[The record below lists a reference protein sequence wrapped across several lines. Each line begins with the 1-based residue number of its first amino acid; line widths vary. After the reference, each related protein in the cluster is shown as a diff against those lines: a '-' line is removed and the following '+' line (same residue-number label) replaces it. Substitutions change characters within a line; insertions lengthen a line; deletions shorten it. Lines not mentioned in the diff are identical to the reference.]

1 MFNNPNL
8 FKVLDLRSNEPF
20 YERRFC
26 MEYLKKTNLIFIAL
40 AVSIYSLM
48 IQPAVGEVGF
58 GKPGEPVELV
68 VGYQPYYTESWS
80 GVVIN
85 GKKVWKKYLP
95 AGSTVDFEIGL
106 QGSVIVGK
114 LLGEKNHLG
123 YMGDMPAI
131 VSTTKQDKVD
141 MRMIAVLGTSRQ
153 QCNVFLVKNDAPQF
167 KSGLD
172 AVKWMDGKLV
182 AAPHGACTDR
192 FARWAFEQAG
202 IKPRRYLN
210 MNIEVITSSF
220 KNNKLDA
227 AVIWEPTASKIQLQK
242 IARRAA
248 SGESFDGVEGGDA
261 GFLVMLYELI
271 RDRPDVHRGWL
282 EAELDAQLFLKDLNN
297 STAVSQMADDQTE
310 GMDRRVLW
318 ASLYGSNPAKIGGGK
333 EKLTLR
339 YVFDHTA
346 RELVSAAT
354 RFLHGRKVV
363 PNPILRPEAI
373 MDDVAKRV
381 LTSRGLTAPIG
392 FVAEQPDSAFK

>member
-1 MFNNPNL
+1 MRK
-8 FKVLDLRSNEPF
+8 FKKP
-20 YERRFC
+20 
-26 MEYLKKTNLIFIAL
+26 IL
-40 AVSIYSLM
+40 AAGVGMSMLAAGA
-48 IQPAVGEVGF
+48 IQPAMAEVGF
-58 GKPGEPVELV
+58 GKPGEAIDLV

-85 GKKVWKKYLP
+85 GQKSWKKYLP
-95 AGSTVDFEIGL
+95 AGSDVKFEIGL

-114 LLGEKNHLG
+114 MLGEKNHLG

-141 MRMIAVLGTSRQ
+141 IRMIAVLGTSRQ
-153 QCNVFLVKNDAPQF
+153 QCNVFLVKNDAPEF
-167 KSGLD
+167 ANGME

-202 IKPRRYLN
+202 VTPAKYLN

-227 AVIWEPTASKIQLQK
+227 AVIWEPTASKIQLSGL
-242 IARRAA
+242 ARRAA

-261 GFLVMLYELI
+261 GFLAMLYEII

-282 EAELDAQLFLKDLNN
+282 EAELDAQLFMKDLGNA
-297 STAVSQMADDQTE
+297 TAISQMADDQTE

-318 ASLYGSNPAKIGGGK
+318 ASLYGKNPASIGGGE

-339 YVFDHTA
+339 FVFDDTA
-346 RELVSAAT
+346 RQLVSAAT
-354 RFLHGRKVV
+354 KFLHGRKVV
-363 PNPILRPEAI
+363 PSATLRPEAM
-373 MDDVAKRV
+373 MDQVAQEV
-381 LTSRGLTAPIG
+381 LDSHGLSAPIG
-392 FVAEQPDSAFK
+392 FVGEQPDSAYQ

>member
-1 MFNNPNL
+1 MRK
-8 FKVLDLRSNEPF
+8 FKKP
-20 YERRFC
+20 
-26 MEYLKKTNLIFIAL
+26 IL
-40 AVSIYSLM
+40 AAGVGMSMLAAGA
-48 IQPAVGEVGF
+48 IQPAMAEVGF
-58 GKPGEPVELV
+58 GKPGEAIDLV

-85 GKKVWKKYLP
+85 GQKSWKKYLP
-95 AGSTVDFEIGL
+95 AGSDVKFEIGL

-114 LLGEKNHLG
+114 MLGEKNHLG

-141 MRMIAVLGTSRQ
+141 IRMIAVLGTSRQ
-153 QCNVFLVKNDAPQF
+153 QCNVFLVKNDAPEF
-167 KSGLD
+167 ANGME

-202 IKPRRYLN
+202 VTPAKYLN

-227 AVIWEPTASKIQLQK
+227 AVIWEPTATTIQLSGL
-242 IARRAA
+242 ARRAA

-261 GFLVMLYELI
+261 GFLAMLYEII

-282 EAELDAQLFLKDLNN
+282 EAELDAQLFMKDLGNA
-297 STAVSQMADDQTE
+297 SAISQMADDQTE

-318 ASLYGSNPAKIGGGK
+318 ASLYGKNPASIGGGE

-339 YVFDHTA
+339 FVFDDTA
-346 RELVSAAT
+346 RQLVSAAT
-354 RFLHGRKVV
+354 KFLHGRKVV
-363 PNPILRPEAI
+363 PSATLRPEAM
-373 MDDVAKRV
+373 MDQVAQEV
-381 LTSRGLTAPIG
+381 LDSRGLSAPIG
-392 FVAEQPDSAFK
+392 FVGEQPDSAYQ

>member
-1 MFNNPNL
+1 MRK
-8 FKVLDLRSNEPF
+8 FKKP
-20 YERRFC
+20 
-26 MEYLKKTNLIFIAL
+26 IL
-40 AVSIYSLM
+40 AAGVGMSMLAAGA
-48 IQPAVGEVGF
+48 IQPAMAEVGF
-58 GKPGEPVELV
+58 GKPGEAIDLV

-85 GKKVWKKYLP
+85 GQQSWKKYLP
-95 AGSTVDFEIGL
+95 AGSDVKFEIGL

-114 LLGEKNHLG
+114 MLGEKNHLG

-141 MRMIAVLGTSRQ
+141 IRMIAVLGTSRQ
-153 QCNVFLVKNDAPQF
+153 QCNVFLVKNDAPEF
-167 KSGLD
+167 ANGME

-202 IKPRRYLN
+202 VTPAKYLN

-227 AVIWEPTASKIQLQK
+227 AVIWEPTASKIQLSGL
-242 IARRAA
+242 ARRAA
-248 SGESFDGVEGGDA
+248 SGESFDGVEGADA
-261 GFLVMLYELI
+261 GFLAMLYEII

-282 EAELDAQLFLKDLNN
+282 EAELDAQLFMKDLGNA
-297 STAVSQMADDQTE
+297 TAISQMADDQTE

-318 ASLYGSNPAKIGGGK
+318 ASLYGKNPASIGGGE

-339 YVFDHTA
+339 FVFDDTA
-346 RELVSAAT
+346 RQLVSAAT
-354 RFLHGRKVV
+354 KFLHGRKVV
-363 PNPILRPEAI
+363 PSATLRPEAM
-373 MDDVAKRV
+373 MDQVAQEV
-381 LTSRGLTAPIG
+381 LDSRGLSAPIG
-392 FVAEQPDSAFK
+392 FVGEQPDSAYQ

>member
-1 MFNNPNL
+1 MRK
-8 FKVLDLRSNEPF
+8 FKKPILAAGVGVS
-20 YERRFC
+20 
-26 MEYLKKTNLIFIAL
+26 ML
-40 AVSIYSLM
+40 AVGA
-48 IQPAVGEVGF
+48 IQPAMAEVGF
-58 GKPGEPVELV
+58 GKPGEAIDLV

-85 GKKVWKKYLP
+85 GQQSWKEHLP
-95 AGSTVDFEIGL
+95 AGSDVKFEIGL

-114 LLGEKNHLG
+114 MLGEKNHLG

-131 VSTTKQDKVD
+131 VSTTKTDTVD
-141 MRMIAVLGTSRQ
+141 IRMIAVLGTSRQ
-153 QCNVFLVKNDAPQF
+153 QCNVFLVKNDAPEF
-167 KSGLD
+167 ANGME

-202 IKPRRYLN
+202 IQPKKYLN

-227 AVIWEPTASKIQLQK
+227 AVIWEPTASKIQLSGL
-242 IARRAA
+242 ARRAA

-261 GFLVMLYELI
+261 GFLAMLYEII

-282 EAELDAQLFLKDLNN
+282 EAELNAQLFMKDLGNA
-297 STAVSQMADDQTE
+297 TAISQMADDQTE

-318 ASLYGSNPAKIGGGK
+318 ASLYGQNPASIGGGE

-339 YVFDHTA
+339 FVFDDTA
-346 RELVSAAT
+346 KQLVAAAT
-354 RFLHGRKVV
+354 KFLHGRKVV
-363 PNPILRPEAI
+363 PNETLRPEAM
-373 MDDVAKRV
+373 MDGVAQEV
-381 LTSRGLTAPIG
+381 LKARGLSAPIG
-392 FVAEQPDSAFK
+392 FVGEQPDSAYQ

>member
-1 MFNNPNL
+1 MRK
-8 FKVLDLRSNEPF
+8 FKKP
-20 YERRFC
+20 
-26 MEYLKKTNLIFIAL
+26 IL
-40 AVSIYSLM
+40 AAGVGMSMLAAGA
-48 IQPAVGEVGF
+48 IQPAMAEVGF
-58 GKPGEPVELV
+58 GKPGEAIDLV

-85 GKKVWKKYLP
+85 GQQSWKKYLP
-95 AGSTVDFEIGL
+95 AGSDVKFEIGL

-114 LLGEKNHLG
+114 MLGEKNHLG

-131 VSTTKQDKVD
+131 VSTTKEDKVD
-141 MRMIAVLGTSRQ
+141 IRMIAVLGTSRQ
-153 QCNVFLVKNDAPQF
+153 QCNVFLVKNDAPEF
-167 KSGLD
+167 ANGME

-202 IKPRRYLN
+202 VTPAKYLN

-227 AVIWEPTASKIQLQK
+227 AVIWEPTASKIQLSGL
-242 IARRAA
+242 ARRAA

-261 GFLVMLYELI
+261 GFLAMLYEII

-282 EAELDAQLFLKDLNN
+282 EAELDAQLFMKDLGNA
-297 STAVSQMADDQTE
+297 TAISQMADDQTE

-318 ASLYGSNPAKIGGGK
+318 ASLYGKNPASIGGGE

-339 YVFDHTA
+339 FVFDDTA
-346 RELVSAAT
+346 KQLVSAAT
-354 RFLHGRKVV
+354 KFLHGRKVV
-363 PNPILRPEAI
+363 PSATLRPEAM
-373 MDDVAKRV
+373 MDAVAQEV
-381 LTSRGLTAPIG
+381 LDSRGLSAPIG
-392 FVAEQPDSAFK
+392 FVGEQPDSAYQ

>member
-1 MFNNPNL
+1 MRK
-8 FKVLDLRSNEPF
+8 FKKP
-20 YERRFC
+20 
-26 MEYLKKTNLIFIAL
+26 IL
-40 AVSIYSLM
+40 AAGVGMSMLAAGA
-48 IQPAVGEVGF
+48 IQPAMAEVGF
-58 GKPGEPVELV
+58 GKPGEAIDLV

-85 GKKVWKKYLP
+85 GQKSWKKYLP
-95 AGSTVDFEIGL
+95 AGSDVKFEIGL

-114 LLGEKNHLG
+114 MLGEKNHLG

-141 MRMIAVLGTSRQ
+141 IRMIAVLGTSRQ
-153 QCNVFLVKNDAPQF
+153 QCNVFLVKNDAPEF
-167 KSGLD
+167 ANGME

-202 IKPRRYLN
+202 VTPAKYLN

-227 AVIWEPTASKIQLQK
+227 AVIWEPTASKIQLSGL
-242 IARRAA
+242 ARRAA

-261 GFLVMLYELI
+261 GFLAMLYEII

-282 EAELDAQLFLKDLNN
+282 EAELDAQLFMKDLGNA
-297 STAVSQMADDQTE
+297 TAISQMADDQTE

-318 ASLYGSNPAKIGGGK
+318 ASLYGKNPASIGGGE

-339 YVFDHTA
+339 FVFDDAA
-346 RELVSAAT
+346 RQLVSAAT
-354 RFLHGRKVV
+354 KFLHGRKVV
-363 PNPILRPEAI
+363 PSATLRPEAM
-373 MDDVAKRV
+373 MDQVAQEV
-381 LTSRGLTAPIG
+381 LDSRGLSAPIG
-392 FVAEQPDSAFK
+392 FVGEQPDSAYQ

>member
-1 MFNNPNL
+1 MRK
-8 FKVLDLRSNEPF
+8 FKKP
-20 YERRFC
+20 
-26 MEYLKKTNLIFIAL
+26 IL
-40 AVSIYSLM
+40 AAGVGMSMLAAGA
-48 IQPAVGEVGF
+48 IQPAMAEVGF
-58 GKPGEPVELV
+58 GKPGEAIDLV

-85 GKKVWKKYLP
+85 GQKSWKKYLP
-95 AGSTVDFEIGL
+95 AGSDVKFEIGL

-114 LLGEKNHLG
+114 MLGEKNHLG

-141 MRMIAVLGTSRQ
+141 IRMIAVLGTSRQ
-153 QCNVFLVKNDAPQF
+153 QCNVFLVKNDAPEF
-167 KSGLD
+167 ANGME

-202 IKPRRYLN
+202 VTPAKYLN

-227 AVIWEPTASKIQLQK
+227 AVIWEPTASKIQLSGL
-242 IARRAA
+242 ARRAA

-261 GFLVMLYELI
+261 GFLAMLYEII

-282 EAELDAQLFLKDLNN
+282 EAELDAQLFMKDLGNA
-297 STAVSQMADDQTE
+297 TAISQMADDQTE

-318 ASLYGSNPAKIGGGK
+318 ASLYGKNPASIGGGE
-333 EKLTLR
+333 EKLPLR
-339 YVFDHTA
+339 FVFDDTA
-346 RELVSAAT
+346 RQLVSAAT
-354 RFLHGRKVV
+354 KFLHGRKVV
-363 PNPILRPEAI
+363 PSATLRPEAM
-373 MDDVAKRV
+373 MDQVAQEV
-381 LTSRGLTAPIG
+381 LDSRGLSAPIG
-392 FVAEQPDSAFK
+392 FVGEQPDSAYQ